1 MSSGD
6 PFEMEH
12 DWEKETEEIDA
23 QFFFQE
29 METELKKYLLEQQ
42 VEVDST
48 VGTFELIDNLTNRLQ
63 EDFDEIIGDYVEKK
77 LY

>member
-1 MSSGD
+1 
-6 PFEMEH
+6 
-12 DWEKETEEIDA
+12 
-23 QFFFQE
+23 
-29 METELKKYLLEQQ
+29 METEFKKYLLEQQ

-63 EDFDEIIGDYVEKK
+63 EDFDEIIGDNVEKK

>member
-23 QFFFQE
+23 QFFFKKWKLN
-29 METELKKYLLEQQ
+29 LKSIY
-42 VEVDST
+42 
-48 VGTFELIDNLTNRLQ
+48 
-63 EDFDEIIGDYVEKK
+63 
-77 LY
+77 